1 MSIQETPQVEK
12 CKAHWFQPYSIDLI
26 SSEIDT
32 LQLVLVHEC
41 LYCDQYTIEV
51 LREAFGFPM
60 KDIQDEID
68 QAVSLGFFDGI
79 SLPF

>member
-1 MSIQETPQVEK
+1 MIIYPAWEK
-12 CKAHWFQPYSIDLI
+12 GNCKMHWFQPYSIDLI

-32 LQLVLVHEC
+32 LQLVLVYEC
-41 LYCDQYTIEV
+41 LYCDQYTTEV
-51 LREAFGFPM
+51 LREAFKFPM
-60 KDIQDEID
+60 KDVQDEID